1 MTRVLVVMG
10 LTLAIHAVDTMSYS
24 VRVAGVQTGRLA
36 VAFSLFNII
45 VLISRTANLIQAPI
59 VGSLVDQAIAQRR
72 SAILL
77 GEFQLIILSATA
89 GSILGALLIPAF
101 VDLLGQGIK
110 AVEGSGS
117 VPRVLAKSLSPRRM
131 FHVLRGLKL
140 PRWEP
145 VNLSLER
152 LPRGVLLLNVLA
164 TAIYTIGVLAAIYAG
179 ALVPEYRLTASQLS
193 GIINGLATI
202 LLTVVVDPVAALLT
216 DQALAGSRPVTEVV
230 AMVIWLVIG
239 KVMGTLLGQVIFLP
253 AASLVI
259 FLTRLLV
266 MRG

>member
-1 MTRVLVVMG
+1 LTRVLVVMG
-10 LTLAIHAVDTMSYS
+10 LTLVIHAVDTMSYS
-24 VRVAGVQTGRLA
+24 VRVAGVQTRRLA

-59 VGSLVDQAIAQRR
+59 VGSLVDQAVALRR

-77 GEFQLIILSATA
+77 GDFRLIILSATA
-89 GSILGALLIPAF
+89 GSVLGALLIPAF

-117 VPRVLAKSLSPRRM
+117 VPRVLIKSLSPGRIL
-131 FHVLRGLKL
+131 HVLRGLRL

-145 VNLSLER
+145 GHLSLEG

-164 TAIYTIGVLAAIYAG
+164 TAIYTIGVLAAVYAG
-179 ALVPEYRLTASQLS
+179 ALVPEFRLTASQLS

-202 LLTVVVDPVAALLT
+202 LLTVMVDPVAALIT
-216 DQALAGSRPVTEVV
+216 DQALAGSRRVTEVV

-239 KVMGTLLGQVIFLP
+239 KVVGTLLGQVIFLP
-253 AASLVI
+253 AASLVV
-259 FLTRLLV
+259 FLTRLIV
-266 MRG
+266 RA